1 MAKRRQPTLAITQPH
16 AKFLVSCRRLMSNAL
31 SQNFKK
37 IAPSVQKLWPKI
49 WHLALLYY
57 RGGLFGLCL
66 LDVLFG
72 DILHVGNQGIWI
84 FDNRIIGFQVTGGS
98 HGEDPH
104 CTNYNL
110 YELVQFDDFKNFG
123 LFWPAHVC
131 CSLASLLY
139 LSLGTQNLL
148 IGW

>member
-37 IAPSVQKLWPKI
+37 IAPSVQKLWPKN
-49 WHLALLYY
+49 WRLALLYY

-72 DILHVGNQGIWI
+72 DIWHVGNQGIWI
-84 FDNRIIGFQVTGGS
+84 FDNWIIGFQVTGGS

-104 CTNYNL
+104 CI
-110 YELVQFDDFKNFG
+110 
-123 LFWPAHVC
+123 LFCVFVKHFQNSP
-131 CSLASLLY
+131 LLSEHTKCY
-139 LSLGTQNLL
+139 YYVAAFLLCDETDTQETK
-148 IGW
+148 

>member
-37 IAPSVQKLWPKI
+37 IAPSVQKLWPKN
-49 WHLALLYY
+49 WRLALLYY

-104 CTNYNL
+104 CIIHSSIHIINPKCPNRCQRITPEPLNR
-110 YELVQFDDFKNFG
+110 
-123 LFWPAHVC
+123 
-131 CSLASLLY
+131 SLR
-139 LSLGTQNLL
+139 Q
-148 IGW
+148 

>member
-37 IAPSVQKLWPKI
+37 IAPSVQKLWPKN
-49 WHLALLYY
+49 WRLALLYY

-104 CTNYNL
+104 CNLCSNNTIRNYSPTP
-110 YELVQFDDFKNFG
+110 LVFLWQSSKIRG
-123 LFWPAHVC
+123 HYIRLVSHVFR
-131 CSLASLLY
+131 
-139 LSLGTQNLL
+139 
-148 IGW
+148 

>member
-1 MAKRRQPTLAITQPH
+1 
-16 AKFLVSCRRLMSNAL
+16 MSNAL

-37 IAPSVQKLWPKI
+37 IAPSVQKLWPKN
-49 WHLALLYY
+49 WRLALLYY

-104 CTNYNL
+104 C
-110 YELVQFDDFKNFG
+110 K
-123 LFWPAHVC
+123 
-131 CSLASLLY
+131 LACFLLY
-139 LSLGTQNLL
+139 
-148 IGW
+148 

>member
-37 IAPSVQKLWPKI
+37 IAPSVQKLWPKN
-49 WHLALLYY
+49 WRLALLYY

-104 CTNYNL
+104 CTFQKTL
-110 YELVQFDDFKNFG
+110 L
-123 LFWPAHVC
+123 LFTKRRGEMNHVKIF
-131 CSLASLLY
+131 AAFLY
-139 LSLGTQNLL
+139 LHLFRLVKYHS
-148 IGW
+148 

>member
-37 IAPSVQKLWPKI
+37 IAPSVQKLWPKN
-49 WHLALLYY
+49 WRLALLYY

-104 CTNYNL
+104 CTPANAKKKKWMPYGHQLKNL
-110 YELVQFDDFKNFG
+110 NFQ
-123 LFWPAHVC
+123 L
-131 CSLASLLY
+131 
-139 LSLGTQNLL
+139 T
-148 IGW
+148 

>member
-37 IAPSVQKLWPKI
+37 IAPLVQKLWPKN
-49 WHLALLYY
+49 WRLALLYY

-104 CTNYNL
+104 CKY
-110 YELVQFDDFKNFG
+110 LVRLKM
-123 LFWPAHVC
+123 LIPTP
-131 CSLASLLY
+131 SLLHKNYFKKACFNCKSQHALHSFAHY
-139 LSLGTQNLL
+139 LQF
-148 IGW
+148 